1 MIHIGTSGYSYR
13 EWRGSFYPDKLPASQ
28 MLGYYADR
36 FSTVEINNSFYRLPS
51 ENVLAEWAN
60 QTPPGFV
67 FTLKAPRRITHE
79 ARLRDCEE
87 LMGVFSGRAQSLG
100 PKLGVLLFQLP
111 PWFKK
116 DLKVLDAFLDQMP
129 PDVRAAFEFRN
140 ASWLED
146 DVYARLR
153 AKNLALCIAD
163 TAEATTPLV
172 LTADYGYFRLRDEG
186 YRESDIREWAE
197 TITQRARDW
206 KDAFV
211 YFKHEQ
217 EGKGAE
223 LAQLLAAMVSGDASA
238 G

>member
-28 MLGYYADR
+28 MLRYYADR
-36 FSTVEINNSFYRLPS
+36 LSTVEINNTFYRLPS
-51 ENVLAEWAN
+51 EKILAEWAS

-79 ARLRDCEE
+79 ARLRDCGE
-87 LMGVFSGRAQSLG
+87 LTEVFSTRAQSLG

-116 DLKVLDAFLDQMP
+116 DLKVLDAFLEQMP
-129 PDVRAAFEFRN
+129 SGVRAAFEFRN

-163 TAEATTPLV
+163 TADATTPLV

-186 YRESDIREWAE
+186 YQESDIGDWAE
-197 TITQRARDW
+197 TITQRAGDW
-206 KDAFV
+206 KDVFV

-223 LAQLLAAMVSGDASA
+223 FAQLLAKMIGGDASA

>member
-1 MIHIGTSGYSYR
+1 MIHIGTSGYSYP
-13 EWRGSFYPDKLPASQ
+13 EWRGSFYPEKLPTSQ
-28 MLGYYADR
+28 MLRCYADR
-36 FSTVEINNSFYRLPS
+36 LSTVEINNTFYRLPS
-51 ENVLAEWAN
+51 EKVLAEWAD

-67 FTLKAPRRITHE
+67 FTLKVPRRITHE
-79 ARLRDCEE
+79 ARLRDCDE
-87 LMGVFSGRAQSLG
+87 LMGVLWSRAQTLG

-111 PWFKK
+111 PWFRK

-129 PDVRAAFEFRN
+129 SGLRAAFEFRH

-163 TAEATTPLV
+163 TADATTPLV
-172 LTADYGYFRLRDEG
+172 STADYGYFRLRDEG
-186 YRESDIREWAE
+186 YQEPDIRGWAE
-197 TITQRARDW
+197 TIGQRAGDW
-206 KDAFV
+206 KDVFV

-223 LAQLLAAMVSGDASA
+223 FAQSLARMLS
-238 G
+238 